1 MKPGRVQIA
10 PGMEL
15 PQVSQDDPRVRAA
28 MRDPR
33 VQRVLAALRTSSDH
47 TLIEEAMKD
56 QAFPRHQRTCVSD
69 RASTVLR
76 CASIVGFG
84 PTHGKLTATCA
95 QELTAQLQMLMAAG
109 IIDIRRPR

>member
-1 MKPGRVQIA
+1 
-10 PGMEL
+10 
-15 PQVSQDDPRVRAA
+15 

-69 RASTVLR
+69 SASTVLR